1 MMAMNTPIRSW
12 QGMRVWIIGASDG
25 IGAALVKKLAE
36 QGARVALSA
45 RNAEALA
52 QVAREA
58 ACDAPLVYPLDIT
71 DAPALETSAQAI
83 CAAWGGIDLVLH
95 VAGTYVPMRAKRFDL
110 PTAIQITDVNII
122 GVYNMLAAVL
132 PILHEQG
139 FGGVGIVGSVAGYSG
154 LPKALVYGPSKAALI
169 NLCESLYID
178 MHPKGLGVYMISPG
192 FVRTRLT
199 SVNDFTMP
207 ALIEAPEAADHIIRG
222 VSRGDFDIH
231 FPKRFSRLLKFLR
244 ILPYPAYF
252 WLLRRL
258 GL

>member
-1 MMAMNTPIRSW
+1 MAMNKPIRDW
-12 QGMRVWIIGASDG
+12 RGLRVWIIGASDG
-25 IGAALVKKLAE
+25 IGAALVQSLGEK
-36 QGARVALSA
+36 GARVALSA

-52 QVAREA
+52 QVAQEA
-58 ACDAPLVYPLDIT
+58 ALEDRLIYPLDIT
-71 DAPALETSAQAI
+71 DAPALQAAANAI
-83 CAAWGGIDLVLH
+83 VAAWGGLDLVLH

-110 PTAIQITDVNII
+110 ETAIKITDVNIV

-132 PILHEQG
+132 PILHTQG
-139 FGGVGIVGSVAGYSG
+139 SRGVGIVGSVAGYSG

-178 MHPKGLGVYMISPG
+178 MHPKDLGVYMISPG

-207 ALIEAPEAADHIIRG
+207 ALIEAPEAADYIVKG
-222 VSRGDFDIH
+222 LERGDFDIH

-252 WLLRRL
+252 WLLRKL